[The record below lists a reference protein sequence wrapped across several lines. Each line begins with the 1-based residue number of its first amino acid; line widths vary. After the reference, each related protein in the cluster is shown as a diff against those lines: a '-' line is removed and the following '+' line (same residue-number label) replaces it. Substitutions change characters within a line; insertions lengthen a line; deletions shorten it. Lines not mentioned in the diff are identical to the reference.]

1 MGGDIA
7 ITIYAI
13 PYVLL
18 AIMLRAL
25 HNFFLIATL
34 SLAVFA
40 IIHGFMYAAETAYWA
55 ELFPTYRYTA
65 TGTAYHLTAVAG
77 GPSPLIITA
86 LVGTQYIARWW
97 GQALTIALYGI
108 RIICFLMLEET
119 KGKELPE

>member
-65 TGTAYHLTAVAG
+65 TGTAYHLTAVAS

-97 GQALTIALYGI
+97 GQALAIALYGI
-108 RIICFLMLEET
+108 MNNMFLNA
-119 KGKELPE
+119 